1 LSTQH
6 WKKIMLGIGMSTL
19 LLAACGGD
27 EEAKKDNKEDT
38 EEVQESKNPKND
50 PATDEAAS
58 LTQMTQIVEDAG
70 ALKEAEDIP
79 AEEKTAITETFNQY
93 IDAFNAENFESYMS
107 VISKTPV
114 NFKYEDEKRYVKQI
128 FDSVDSKRTVKNMKI
143 INYAGKK
150 ADVYAEITATT
161 KDPKGGKEVTR
172 SGKQVTVFHKKDD
185 GWKVAAIFFLAS
197 EEDQEKEE

>member
-1 LSTQH
+1 MSKQH

-19 LLAACGGD
+19 LLGACGAD
-27 EEAKKDNKEDT
+27 EEKKEEKDTAKKT
-38 EEVQESKNPKND
+38 EEVSPSED

-58 LTQMTQIVEDAG
+58 LTQMTQIVEDASE
-70 ALKEAEDIP
+70 LKEAEGIP
-79 AEEKTAITETFNQY
+79 AEEKSAIDAAFNQY
-93 IDAFNAENFESYMS
+93 INAFNEEDFDSYMS

-114 NFKYEDEKRYVKQI
+114 NFKYEDEERYVKQI
-128 FDSVDSKRTVKNMKI
+128 FDTVDSKRKVDNVKI

-150 ADVYAEITATT
+150 ADVYAEIQATT
-161 KDPKGGKEVTR
+161 KDPNSDKEVTR

-197 EEDQEKEE
+197 EGEEEATE

>member
-1 LSTQH
+1 
-6 WKKIMLGIGMSTL
+6 MLGIGMSTL

-197 EEDQEKEE
+197 EVDQEKEE

>member
-1 LSTQH
+1 
-6 WKKIMLGIGMSTL
+6 MLGIGMSTL
-19 LLAACGGD
+19 LLAACGGED
-27 EEAKKDNKEDT
+27 EAKEEKKDT
-38 EEVQESKNPKND
+38 EEVQKEDPKKD

-58 LTQMTQIVEDAG
+58 LQQMTQVVEDAG
-70 ALKEAEDIP
+70 SLKEAENIP
-79 AEEKTAITETFNQY
+79 AEEKTAITDAFNQY
-93 IDAFNAENFESYMS
+93 IDAFNNEDFDTYMS

-114 NFKYEDEKRYVKQI
+114 NFKYEDEERYVKQI
-128 FDSVDSKRTVKNMKI
+128 FDSVDSKRTVENMKI

-161 KDPKGGKEVTR
+161 KDPNSDKEVTR

-197 EEDQEKEE
+197 EEDKDKEE

>member
-19 LLAACGGD
+19 LLAACGGED
-27 EEAKKDNKEDT
+27 EAKEEKKDT
-38 EEVQESKNPKND
+38 EEVQKEDPKKD

-58 LTQMTQIVEDAG
+58 LQQMTQVVEDAG
-70 ALKEAEDIP
+70 ALKEAENIP
-79 AEEKTAITETFNQY
+79 AEEKTAITDAFNQY
-93 IDAFNAENFESYMS
+93 IDAFNNEDFDSYMS

-114 NFKYEDEKRYVKQI
+114 NFKYEDEERYVKQI
-128 FDSVDSKRTVKNMKI
+128 FDSVDSKRSVENMKI

-161 KDPKGGKEVTR
+161 KDPNSDKEVTR

-197 EEDQEKEE
+197 EGEKEQEE

>member
-1 LSTQH
+1 MSKQH

-19 LLAACGGD
+19 LLGACGAD
-27 EEAKKDNKEDT
+27 EEKKEDKETAKKT
-38 EEVQESKNPKND
+38 EEVSPSED

-58 LTQMTQIVEDAG
+58 LTQMTQIVEDASE
-70 ALKEAEDIP
+70 LKEAEGIP
-79 AEEKTAITETFNQY
+79 AEEKSAIDAAFNQY
-93 IDAFNAENFESYMS
+93 INAFNEEDFDSYMS

-114 NFKYEDEKRYVKQI
+114 NFKYEDEERYVKQI
-128 FDSVDSKRTVKNMKI
+128 FDTVDSKRKVDNVKI

-150 ADVYAEITATT
+150 ADVYAEIEATT
-161 KDPKGGKEVTR
+161 KDPNSDKEVTR

-197 EEDQEKEE
+197 EGEEGATE

>member
-1 LSTQH
+1 MSKQH

-19 LLAACGGD
+19 LLGACGAD
-27 EEAKKDNKEDT
+27 EEKKEDKETAKKT
-38 EEVQESKNPKND
+38 EEVSPKDD

-58 LTQMTQIVEDAG
+58 LTQMTQIVEDASE
-70 ALKEAEDIP
+70 LKEAEGIP
-79 AEEKTAITETFNQY
+79 AEEKTAIDAAFNQY
-93 IDAFNAENFESYMS
+93 INAFNEEDFEAYMS

-114 NFKYEDEKRYVKQI
+114 NFKYEDEERYVKQI
-128 FDSVDSKRTVKNMKI
+128 FDSVDSKRTVENEKI

-161 KDPKGGKEVTR
+161 KDPNSDKEVTR
-172 SGKQVTVFHKKDD
+172 SGKQVTVFHKKED

-197 EEDQEKEE
+197 EGEEEATE